1 MHNEQSIYAQYAEE
15 LRQRSVRNGNTG
27 HGYRRAEHEFPNAT
41 QMCKLLTICNRLLLQ
56 ATEEKPVL
64 QEICHAIAET
74 GGYPWVWIGLTN
86 PDTTGGV
93 HLVAQTGQARGHLE
107 LLSAAWPGF
116 AWDETPIAIALRSG
130 QPCVINDVLRDAS
143 DTLWRS
149 EALKSAYGAVLALPI
164 VFGDEQNSGVLN
176 IYANAAGVF
185 SAEQVRLFMELAT
198 DLAAGLPMLRARR
211 RQQQA
216 EVQVQQLQTELEQRT
231 QRLTDQLV
239 ANNRVLE
246 AEIIKRTQAEQLFQ
260 QAVQQHET
268 LHRISSALVAAT
280 DLEDLLQAFATPFLA
295 HGSCNVDLFCT
306 ANDEE
311 GQPIWAELIAR
322 IQTAHGPAV
331 PLGMRYHMQDLPLG
345 HRLLAAPQQI
355 ALISN
360 VDFTHAWMDER
371 TLRTMKS
378 INARAMVGI
387 PLIIANQR
395 WIGVITLSW
404 PHPHS
409 LNAQEQELCRM
420 LAPLLA
426 TQVENRRLRALAQQ
440 SAEHDRLVAEHATYM
455 ISRQTPE
462 GIYLYVSPASE
473 MLLGYKPEDLLDH
486 LAYTFYHPED
496 QEAVRKSHATI
507 IELPVSHTVTYRI
520 RRKDGIYI
528 WVETTGRAIRDPMT
542 GTVQEILTVSRDVT
556 DRRQV
561 EEARAELS
569 RQNASL
575 VQAMSEVVYDHLVK
589 QDTILWSGEYTR
601 VLGYSPEEM
610 GADEDSW
617 LERVHLGDLPQVL
630 EEFDNAFAEGRMY
643 DLEYRFRH
651 REGHYV
657 WLNTRGVLH
666 IDSEGKLDRIIGVMR
681 DVTARKQAE
690 EQLKQRTRQLEAA
703 NKELEAFSYSVSH
716 DLRAPLNSIDGFSRA
731 LLEDYGEHLDA
742 EGQDYLQRVRAA
754 GKRMACLIDDL
765 LGLARVTRS
774 EMRRE
779 AVHLSD
785 LVHAVVADLRKIEPE
800 RQVTVTIAPDI
811 IAEGDSHLL
820 QVVVENLLG
829 NAWKFTSKQ
838 PQAHIEFGILEQDD
852 TPVYF
857 VSDNGAGFDM
867 TYSEKLFGAFQR
879 LHTSSEFTGTGIGL
893 ATVQRIIHRHGGQ
906 VWADGAVGQGA
917 TFYFT
922 LAV

>member
-1 MHNEQSIYAQYAEE
+1 
-15 LRQRSVRNGNTG
+15 
-27 HGYRRAEHEFPNAT
+27 
-41 QMCKLLTICNRLLLQ
+41 
-56 ATEEKPVL
+56 
-64 QEICHAIAET
+64 
-74 GGYPWVWIGLTN
+74 
-86 PDTTGGV
+86 
-93 HLVAQTGQARGHLE
+93 
-107 LLSAAWPGF
+107 
-116 AWDETPIAIALRSG
+116 
-130 QPCVINDVLRDAS
+130 
-143 DTLWRS
+143 
-149 EALKSAYGAVLALPI
+149 
-164 VFGDEQNSGVLN
+164 
-176 IYANAAGVF
+176 
-185 SAEQVRLFMELAT
+185 
-198 DLAAGLPMLRARR
+198 
-211 RQQQA
+211 
-216 EVQVQQLQTELEQRT
+216 
-231 QRLTDQLV
+231 
-239 ANNRVLE
+239 
-246 AEIIKRTQAEQLFQ
+246 
-260 QAVQQHET
+260 
-268 LHRISSALVAAT
+268 
-280 DLEDLLQAFATPFLA
+280 
-295 HGSCNVDLFCT
+295 
-306 ANDEE
+306 
-311 GQPIWAELIAR
+311 
-322 IQTAHGPAV
+322 
-331 PLGMRYHMQDLPLG
+331 
-345 HRLLAAPQQI
+345 
-355 ALISN
+355 
-360 VDFTHAWMDER
+360 
-371 TLRTMKS
+371 
-378 INARAMVGI
+378 
-387 PLIIANQR
+387 
-395 WIGVITLSW
+395 
-404 PHPHS
+404 
-409 LNAQEQELCRM
+409 
-420 LAPLLA
+420 
-426 TQVENRRLRALAQQ
+426 
-440 SAEHDRLVAEHATYM
+440 
-455 ISRQTPE
+455 
-462 GIYLYVSPASE
+462 
-473 MLLGYKPEDLLDH
+473 
-486 LAYTFYHPED
+486 
-496 QEAVRKSHATI
+496 
-507 IELPVSHTVTYRI
+507 
-520 RRKDGIYI
+520 
-528 WVETTGRAIRDPMT
+528 MT

-651 REGHYV
+651 RDGHYV